1 MARPSSALPYRA
13 LVLGRSSSP
22 QESGGRHR
30 GSHIKSS
37 FAPSDVDSNKNN
49 RVERGNRPSVHFKTS
64 SHESRVRQDHTGP
77 QSQIEGGSGSSR
89 AASARA
95 GNASVPQQIFWH
107 NRHVVARNVVH
118 TEVNEHKP
126 FSMWKLKYKDLTAAD
141 KAFSARP
148 VSIGIA
154 ASGPPT
160 FLNTNT
166 ID

>member
-1 MARPSSALPYRA
+1 M
-13 LVLGRSSSP
+13 
-22 QESGGRHR
+22 
-30 GSHIKSS
+30 
-37 FAPSDVDSNKNN
+37 
-49 RVERGNRPSVHFKTS
+49 HFKTS

-154 ASGPPT
+154 ASGPYISQYKHDRLEYMKSKLKWVGDKDSGGSLGRPAAIANQVLAST
-160 FLNTNT
+160 AVGNM
-166 ID
+166 